1 MGAERANAGPNR
13 PRSFGPLRPAWDC
26 SWLTRGVAKAGSAV
40 LAAVVL
46 AGCATG
52 MTGRRDLVIS
62 APAVALPKERTIEPA
77 DLKTFEGMVS
87 GAASPVVVNVWA
99 SWCAPCRAEAP
110 LLARAEK
117 RYRGRVAFLGVLSRD
132 SPSDGLKFMR
142 TYAMTYPSVVDV
154 TSEISAFL
162 RVKGLPTTLV
172 FDRHGALVSQVF
184 GGISEQR
191 LAASIDESLR
201 VP

>member
-1 MGAERANAGPNR
+1 M
-13 PRSFGPLRPAWDC
+13 RPAGDC
-26 SWLTRGVAKAGSAV
+26 SWLTRSFAKAGAAA

-52 MTGRRDLVIS
+52 MTDRRDLVIS
-62 APAVALPKERTIEPA
+62 APAVAWPKERTIQPA
-77 DLKTFEGMVS
+77 GLKTFEGMVS

-110 LLARAEK
+110 LLARAER
-117 RYRGRVAFLGVLSRD
+117 RYRGKVAFLGVLSRD
-132 SPSDGLKFMR
+132 SPADGLKFMR
-142 TYAMTYPSVVDV
+142 SYSMAYPSVVDV
-154 TSEISAFL
+154 TSDISAFL

-172 FDRHGALVSQVF
+172 FDRHGVLVSQVF

-201 VP
+201 VR